1 MSVKVKICGL
11 KSKEAVV
18 ASYKADYLG
27 FVFYQKSPRFVNAEL
42 AKNLSK
48 ISRPSQ
54 KKVGLFVNAEEKV
67 IEYISDYVDLD
78 FIQLHGDESIEKIKY
93 IKKKI
98 KKPII
103 KSIPVSSKKDAEKYK
118 DYNNICDMILF
129 DTKPLDPYIPG
140 GTGRRFNWD
149 LLKEF
154 KFKNEW
160 MLAGGINM
168 LNIQEAIIKTN
179 APIIDVSSALEDDLG
194 IKSPKKIEE
203 FLNLA
208 KSNKV

>member
-11 KSKEAVV
+11 KSKEAVI
-18 ASYKADYLG
+18 ASHKADYLG

-48 ISRPSQ
+48 ISHPYQ
-54 KKVGLFVNAEEKV
+54 KKVGLFVNAEENV
-67 IEYISDYVDLD
+67 IEYISDYVNLD

-93 IKKKI
+93 IKNKV

-129 DTKPLDPYIPG
+129 DTKPIDPSIPG
-140 GTGRRFNWD
+140 GTGRIFNWD

-154 KFKNEW
+154 KLKNEW

>member
-54 KKVGLFVNAEEKV
+54 KKVGLFVNAEENV
-67 IEYISDYVDLD
+67 IEYISDYVNLD

-93 IKKKI
+93 IKNKV

-103 KSIPVSSKKDAEKYK
+103 KSIPVSSKKDAEKY
-118 DYNNICDMILF
+118 I
-129 DTKPLDPYIPG
+129 
-140 GTGRRFNWD
+140 RF
-149 LLKEF
+149 
-154 KFKNEW
+154 
-160 MLAGGINM
+160 
-168 LNIQEAIIKTN
+168 EAKQFQQT
-179 APIIDVSSALEDDLG
+179 
-194 IKSPKKIEE
+194 IEE
-203 FLNLA
+203 KTFLDILC
-208 KSNKV
+208 

>member
-11 KSKEAVV
+11 KSKEAVI
-18 ASYKADYLG
+18 ASHKADYLG

-48 ISRPSQ
+48 ISHPYQ
-54 KKVGLFVNAEEKV
+54 KKVGLFVNAEENV
-67 IEYISDYVDLD
+67 IEYISDYVNLD

-93 IKKKI
+93 IKNKV

-129 DTKPLDPYIPG
+129 DTKPIDPSIPG
-140 GTGRRFNWD
+140 GTGRIFNWD

-154 KFKNEW
+154 KLKNEW
-160 MLAGGINM
+160 MLAGGINV
-168 LNIQEAIIKTN
+168 LNIQEAVITTN
-179 APIIDVSSALEDDLG
+179 APIVDVSSALEDDLG

>member
-11 KSKEAVV
+11 KSKEAVI
-18 ASYKADYLG
+18 ASHKADYLG

-48 ISRPSQ
+48 IYRQ
-54 KKVGLFVNAEEKV
+54 NKKKVGLFVNAEENV
-67 IEYISDYVDLD
+67 IEYISDYVNLD

-93 IKKKI
+93 IKNKV

-129 DTKPLDPYIPG
+129 DTKPIDPSIPG
-140 GTGRRFNWD
+140 GTGKIFNWD

-154 KFKNEW
+154 KLKNEW
-160 MLAGGINM
+160 MLAGGINV
-168 LNIQEAIIKTN
+168 LNIQEAVIKTN
-179 APIIDVSSALEDDLG
+179 APIIDVSSALEDG
-194 IKSPKKIEE
+194 VGMKSPEKIKE